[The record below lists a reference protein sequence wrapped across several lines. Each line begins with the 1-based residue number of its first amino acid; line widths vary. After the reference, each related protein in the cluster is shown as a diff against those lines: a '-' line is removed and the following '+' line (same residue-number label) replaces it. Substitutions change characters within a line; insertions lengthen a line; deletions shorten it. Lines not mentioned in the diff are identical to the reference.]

1 MNEIYR
7 VLSDG
12 YFYFEE
18 EPFKR
23 VLKLILYR
31 QKSKI
36 YSERALRKNKYV
48 SLIESFISE
57 APSDEAEHGIVE
69 NNNIS
74 LNGMDQHPVNI
85 R

>member
-1 MNEIYR
+1 
-7 VLSDG
+7 
-12 YFYFEE
+12 
-18 EPFKR
+18 
-23 VLKLILYR
+23 
-31 QKSKI
+31 
-36 YSERALRKNKYV
+36 LRKNKYV